1 VAFSLLGYFV
11 SMIIVLSAIA
21 GATIGLS
28 NFSASENVRHYPRP
42 VLERDVTATDSEPR
56 LFMSV
61 PDTKDGSPAK
71 NIETNSTAVAAEKAE
86 AKTGKPHKHKA
97 IARKRNNYE
106 SPSYGTATGY
116 AEEYRS
122 GPQRLFS
129 NW

>member
-1 VAFSLLGYFV
+1 VGFSLIGYFL
-11 SMIIVLSAIA
+11 SMIIVLSAVV
-21 GATIGLS
+21 GVTIGLS

-61 PDTKDGSPAK
+61 PDTKDGLPE

-86 AKTGKPHKHKA
+86 PKTGKPHKHKA
-97 IARKRNNYE
+97 IARKRNNYDP
-106 SPSYGTATGY
+106 PSYGTATGY
-116 AEEYRS
+116 AEEYRN